1 MSKLSEDNIKKIK
14 EEILSLLYHNNLKAM
29 FTNSISQ
36 ELIRDEEFVK
46 RLLLE
51 LKNEDLVIEVKKSH
65 KGAEYSRRRRWQLSP
80 KALEAY
86 KGLIE
91 Q

>member
-1 MSKLSEDNIKKIK
+1 MSKLSEDKIKRLK

-29 FTNSISQ
+29 FTNSVSH
-36 ELIRDEEFVK
+36 ELIRDEEFIK

-51 LKNEDLVIEVKKSH
+51 LKKEELVIEIRKSH
-65 KGAEYSRRRRWQLSP
+65 KGHEYSRRRRWQLSK

-86 KGLIE
+86 KGLL
-91 Q
+91 